1 MSETSL
7 GANFDKQSPAYMAE
21 LSLVTQL
28 RSVATE
34 AEGDTRILSVPGAQV
49 FSSDIVEPLLQPK
62 IGISTR
68 ESKPQ
73 RSSSTVVSLD
83 TAEVVVRKSKRLSE
97 ARARKETYTAKH
109 TLPRSIS
116 NEPAATASQNRKLMS
131 RHKPCTL
138 SFNNR
143 DKPRLSNTQESLIFH
158 PQRAYR
164 KVYATH
170 RKEPVDWD
178 EDLRPS
184 GESELGKRNE
194 STPVFSPASGE
205 RSAFNKRPSS
215 GQKVIREAS
224 SSAGK
229 RQRPPAR
236 STGSAIKGK
245 NSILGPISYDMMV
258 NNATEV
264 PRYKGGLKT
273 FEGIDIRTEDH
284 SSSSGSEDLVSGKC
298 ATDDSTSIE
307 ASAKGVTSL
316 LEIEEH
322 RQRASEPTPALHSG
336 DNNADET
343 HSYVTDAKDSGPSQ
357 APPKP
362 QLLGAKHLGRG
373 RGIGGKLAAAFQLEE
388 ISSQWNRSHS
398 HGHDASPDR
407 KSQSNPETT
416 MPSIQS
422 MEEAPRNKLLV
433 ESNLARTCEDN
444 DGDCVISRSSDTDRS
459 LNRFMDQNRP
469 NEVQETNQNKCQGIL
484 REVEMITASIETV
497 ATELLDDGKWSATNL
512 TQSRRHAQPR
522 HGDTLIS
529 QSDHSSR
536 SCIGNDEPGPG
547 SESSGITRAATSKH
561 SGPVSAKP
569 LLRHDS
575 QQVQDHTAEH
585 QRMTP
590 RKSIVDINGSPRLL
604 SHMENKIII
613 SDGTVHRES
622 QSRQLTQ
629 DEKQVPARS
638 IDDESGYDGGIE
650 ESFVE
655 VPGTKSNLAHTAYG
669 ESSGMRIRSPFAQG
683 PSLPRNR
690 EDRTRGMHRDRFRA
704 ASVPHR
710 QHIRIDIAGQ
720 DLYQSPSQGELASI
734 DSNWNTTVISS
745 SRGRSLKKT
754 KGDTTLQALQRSTQE
769 MLLDSSES
777 MMSWRHIAGSA
788 TACWI
793 NFSRHKK
800 NE

>member
-1 MSETSL
+1 MSPVSGVKL
-7 GANFDKQSPAYMAE
+7 PS
-21 LSLVTQL
+21 
-28 RSVATE
+28 ATRVSN
-34 AEGDTRILSVPGAQV
+34 AV
-49 FSSDIVEPLLQPK
+49 SSDGPLRRDEVIGGGEGWVSNVTDKKNMKGLQL
-62 IGISTR
+62 
-68 ESKPQ
+68 
-73 RSSSTVVSLD
+73 SSSCQNEEYNSNQMHDDLTV
-83 TAEVVVRKSKRLSE
+83 SKTLSDQDGGI
-97 ARARKETYTAKH
+97 H
-109 TLPRSIS
+109 TTSRVKRPTESQQISS

-184 GESELGKRNE
+184 GESELGKGKE

-205 RSAFNKRPSS
+205 RSAFDKRPSS

-236 STGSAIKGK
+236 STGSAIKGT
-245 NSILGPISYDMMV
+245 NSISGPTSYDMMV

-284 SSSSGSEDLVSGKC
+284 SSSSDSEDLVSGKC

-307 ASAKGVTSL
+307 ASAKGVTL

-336 DNNADET
+336 DNNADDT
-343 HSYVTDAKDSGPSQ
+343 HSYVTDSKDSGPSQ

-373 RGIGGKLAAAFQLEE
+373 QGIGGKLAAAFQLEE

-407 KSQSNPETT
+407 KSQSNPETA
-416 MPSIQS
+416 MSSIQS
-422 MEEAPRNKLLV
+422 MEEVPRNKLLV

-459 LNRFMDQNRP
+459 LNRFMDQKRP
-469 NEVQETNQNKCQGIL
+469 NEVQETNQNKCQGIV
-484 REVEMITASIETV
+484 REVEMISASIETV

-522 HGDTLIS
+522 HGDALIS

-547 SESSGITRAATSKH
+547 FESSGITRAATSKH

-669 ESSGMRIRSPFAQG
+669 ESSGTVKTGQGACTEIVLEQPQYLIGNTYESILQTRIY
-683 PSLPRNR
+683 
-690 EDRTRGMHRDRFRA
+690 T
-704 ASVPHR
+704 
-710 QHIRIDIAGQ
+710 
-720 DLYQSPSQGELASI
+720 DL
-734 DSNWNTTVISS
+734 
-745 SRGRSLKKT
+745 RRK
-754 KGDTTLQALQRSTQE
+754 
-769 MLLDSSES
+769 ES
-777 MMSWRHIAGSA
+777 
-788 TACWI
+788 
-793 NFSRHKK
+793 
-800 NE
+800 